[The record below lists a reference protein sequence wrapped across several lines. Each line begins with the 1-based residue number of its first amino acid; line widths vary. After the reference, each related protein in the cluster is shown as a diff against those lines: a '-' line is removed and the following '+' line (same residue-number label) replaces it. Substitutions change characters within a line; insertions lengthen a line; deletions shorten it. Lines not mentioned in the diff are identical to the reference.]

1 MNRIR
6 ALVLAASLLLCAA
19 PMLATTASAAEINAQ
34 DRIDQFEDTMDSV
47 DDFDGFLT
55 EEQVEK
61 IKEFL
66 SELLN
71 IEALSAAS
79 DAINIF
85 FENTYIFRVFF
96 TAFLMSLIAFI
107 MRGN

>member
-6 ALVLAASLLLCAA
+6 ALVLATALLFCSLPLLT
-19 PMLATTASAAEINAQ
+19 ATANAAEVNTQ
-34 DRIDQFEDTMDSV
+34 DRIDRFEDSMDSV

-61 IKEFL
+61 IREFL
-66 SELLN
+66 TELLN
-71 IEALSAAS
+71 IDALSSAS
-79 DAINIF
+79 GAINVF

-96 TAFLMSLIAFI
+96 IAFLMSLISFI